1 MENNPVMK
9 ELWQGFATLVGAF
22 FRTTAKSGLAI
33 TILVIANVGF
43 ILWIDNL
50 NAERRRER
58 IEFKNEVA
66 ELRADYKADISS
78 LRTVVDSLRNGLED
92 CNEARVRAE
101 AQSAALLQIIKGKK
115 LK

>member
-9 ELWQGFATLVGAF
+9 ELCQGFATLLGSF

-33 TILVIANVGF
+33 IILVVANCGF
-43 ILWIDNL
+43 IFWIDNL
-50 NAERRRER
+50 NADRRKER
-58 IEFKNEVA
+58 IEFKMEIA
-66 ELRADYKADISS
+66 ELRADYKADIQR
-78 LRTVVDSLRNGLED
+78 LRVVVDSLRTGLED

-101 AQSAALLQIIKGKK
+101 AQNATLLQIIKSKR